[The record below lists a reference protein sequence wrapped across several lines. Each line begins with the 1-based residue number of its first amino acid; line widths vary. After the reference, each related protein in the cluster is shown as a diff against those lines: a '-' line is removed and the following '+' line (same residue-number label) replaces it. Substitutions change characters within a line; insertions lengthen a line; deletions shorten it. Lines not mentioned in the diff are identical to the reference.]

1 MVRFGGYTLDTNYGL
16 WLSRVALSVESNPPL
31 LVSSKSIPGWR
42 RDSESVMLWSPQVVE
57 EVEAR

>member
-1 MVRFGGYTLDTNYGL
+1 MDTNYGL